1 MSLSSYNPHN
11 RYRERAQARLT
22 NAISMLLVIALSACV
37 GFWMGKQ
44 YGVEQ
49 NISLEEQVTSL
60 TKERNTLLSNVTE
73 LRAEAQTA
81 NTRYEQIKAEYN
93 AILPEGPM
101 QDLTRLVRQ
110 QIDQGMAPERL
121 SFVIKSA
128 RPPTG
133 CTEPET
139 KRFVVSTP
147 SYTGPDSSASVADGG
162 VVIKAKGVSASNKD
176 GKAEAWYDPAQNVEI
191 SFTSPE
197 GTEVK
202 KGALPI
208 RHSVVH
214 SGREYRF
221 TVEEGAKS
229 FARVVFDSCA
239 YP

>member
-1 MSLSSYNPHN
+1 MPINSYNPHS
-11 RYRERAQARLT
+11 RYRERAMARMT
-22 NAISMLLVIALSACV
+22 NAISMVLVIALSACV

-49 NISLEEQVTSL
+49 NISLEDQVESL
-60 TKERNTLLSNVTE
+60 TKERNVLQSNVTE

-101 QDLTRLVRQ
+101 QDLTKLVRQ
-110 QIDQGMAPERL
+110 QLDQGMAPERL
-121 SFVIKSA
+121 SFVINSA

-133 CTEPET
+133 CTDPET

-147 SYTGPDSSASVADGG
+147 NYSGPDSSASVAEGG
-162 VVIKAKGVSASNKD
+162 IIVKAKGVSASNKD
-176 GKAEAWYDPAQNVEI
+176 GQPEAWYDPAQNVEI
-191 SFTSPE
+191 SFISPE

-214 SGREYRF
+214 AGREYRF
-221 TVEEGAKS
+221 TIEEGAKS
-229 FARVVFDSCA
+229 FAKVVFDSCA

>member
-1 MSLSSYNPHN
+1 MQRMTS
-11 RYRERAQARLT
+11 AV
-22 NAISMLLVIALSACV
+22 SMVIVIILSASV

-44 YGVEQ
+44 FGVEKA
-49 NISLEEQVTSL
+49 ISMRDQVEEL
-60 TKERNTLLSNVTE
+60 TKERNTLLGNVTE
-73 LRAEAQTA
+73 LRSEAQTA

-93 AILPEGPM
+93 AVLPEGPI
-101 QDLTRLVRQ
+101 QDLTKLLREQLE
-110 QIDQGMAPERL
+110 QGMAPERL

-147 SYTGPDSSASVADGG
+147 NYAGPDSSASVADGT
-162 VVIKAKGVSASNKD
+162 VIVKAKGVSAFSKD
-176 GKAEAWYDPAQNVEI
+176 GKAEAWYDPAQNVEV
-191 SFTSPE
+191 SFTSAA

-202 KGALPI
+202 KGPFPI
-208 RHSVVH
+208 RHSVVVDT
-214 SGREYRF
+214 REYRF
-221 TVEEGAKS
+221 TIEEGAKS

>member
-1 MSLSSYNPHN
+1 MPLNSYNPSS
-11 RYRERAQARLT
+11 RYRERNAQRMT
-22 NAISMLLVIALSACV
+22 NAISMLIVIALSACV

-49 NISLEEQVTSL
+49 NISLEDQVESL
-60 TKERNTLLSNVTE
+60 TKERNTLQGNVTE

-121 SFVIKSA
+121 AFVIKSA

-133 CTEPET
+133 CTDPET

-162 VVIKAKGVSASNKD
+162 IVIKAKGASASNKD
-176 GKAEAWYDPAQNVEI
+176 GKPEAWFDSAKDVEV
-191 SFTSPE
+191 SFISPE

-202 KGALPI
+202 KGIFPI

-214 SGREYRF
+214 AGREYRF
-221 TVEEGAKS
+221 TIEEGAKS
-229 FARVVFDSCA
+229 FAKVVFDSCA

>member
-1 MSLSSYNPHN
+1 MHLNSYNPHN
-11 RYRERAQARLT
+11 RYRERAQARVT

-49 NISLEEQVTSL
+49 NISLEDQVESL
-60 TKERNTLLSNVTE
+60 TKERNTLQSNVTE
-73 LRAEAQTA
+73 RRAEAQTA

-93 AILPEGPM
+93 AIMPEGPM
-101 QDLTRLVRQ
+101 QDLTRLVRA

-121 SFVIKSA
+121 AFVIKSA

-147 SYTGPDSSASVADGG
+147 RYTGPASSASVAEGG
-162 VVIKAKGVSASNKD
+162 IIIKAKGSSASNKE
-176 GKAEAWYDPAQNVEI
+176 GQPEAWYDPAQNVEV
-191 SFTSPE
+191 SFVSPE

-202 KGALPI
+202 KGAFPI

-214 SGREYRF
+214 AGREYRF
-221 TVEEGAKS
+221 TIEEGAKS
-229 FARVVFDSCA
+229 FAKVVFDSCA